1 MGKEQAFHVECTT
14 HEQRDVFGTGEYRSA
29 AADGGRCVQP
39 VIVCP
44 ACDLA
49 HRFTAAP
56 ASGRRQCARCRA
68 PLQRRENISI
78 DTALALAVC
87 ALVLLVLSNA
97 YPLVAMQ
104 VNGSSRD
111 TTLIGAALGFYA
123 QGFGS
128 LAALVFLTTVVAP
141 LLQIGTLLY
150 VLIPTRQRRR
160 AFGEIAVLRLLMRVR
175 TWNFMEVF
183 MLGAIVALVR
193 LSNFAHIAPGIALW
207 SCALLM
213 LCLSALSVIS
223 SPEQLWRWVER
234 SRD

>member
-1 MGKEQAFHVECTT
+1 MP
-14 HEQRDVFGTGEYRSA
+14 S
-29 AADGGRCVQP
+29 

-56 ASGRRQCARCRA
+56 SSGRRQCVRCRA
-68 PLQRRENISI
+68 PLQRRENASI
-78 DTALALAVC
+78 DTAIAVAMC
-87 ALVLLVLSNA
+87 AVVLLVLSNA
-97 YPLVAMQ
+97 YPLVTMQ
-104 VNGSSRD
+104 VNGSFRD

-123 QGFGS
+123 QGFKS
-128 LAALVFLTTVVAP
+128 LAALVFMTTVVAP
-141 LLQIGTLLY
+141 LLQIVALLY
-150 VLIPTRQRRR
+150 VLIPVRQRRR
-160 AFGEIAVLRLLMRVR
+160 AFGEITVLRLLMRVR

-207 SCALLM
+207 SCVLLM
-213 LCLSALSVIS
+213 ICLSALSGIT

-234 SRD
+234 SRE